1 MPRNKQALRRTAQAT
16 ADGYENFIARVGMQT
31 PNQHSA
37 STYRANFTSR
47 NRMLVEWSYRSSWII
62 GEAVDAIPDDMTR
75 KGIRITSEIDA
86 KDRGILESQL
96 DELQIWDALNDV
108 LKWSRLYGGAVG
120 FIMIEGQAP
129 MTPLRPETIGKGK
142 FKGILPLDRW
152 MIDPVLTRRIKD
164 MGPDLGKPEFYD
176 VVTTATGIPA
186 WRIHHSRLI
195 RFDGVTLPFQ
205 QKMTENEWGMSVVER
220 IWDRLTAFDSAT
232 VGAAQL
238 VYKAHLRTYSVEKL
252 RELIALGGPAYEA
265 LLKNIDLIRQFQSNE
280 GMTLMDSRDKFET
293 HQYSFSGLDDILSQ
307 FAEQISGAV
316 GIPLVRLFGQSP
328 KGFSTG
334 DADLANYYDRIS
346 SLQERR
352 LRLPVRRILDI
363 MHRSELG
370 KPLPDDFTF
379 EFNPL
384 WQMSDDLIVKDENA
398 IQLIEDG
405 LREVSC
411 GYDAEYEQTEPGKA
425 EQVDITGNHVALVP
439 KGRAGNRCA
448 IGDRDTM
455 ANQKKNWWN
464 RMRAAIKTGDADT
477 MNELVESAPAS
488 VTGDEGDLPQ
498 GVNLNINLSPQQ
510 PLPDKAPEMGGGPTG
525 DSDDD
530 LKTLLKALLA
540 KLEGNATGD
549 NDNKPDDNPT
559 GDGEDDEE
567 ETTITGDSAWRA
579 EVIVPGIDLS
589 RKMKPTAFKREVLA
603 SADKT
608 LVRQIVGDADIRKL
622 PKQSVDMAFNAVSEI
637 AKGRNT
643 RATTGDAQRLNM
655 GMTSIASLNKQNAE
669 FWANRKG

>member
-1 MPRNKQALRRTAQAT
+1 MARNKQALRRTAQAT

-152 MIDPVLTRRIKD
+152 MINPVLTRRIKE

-252 RELIALGGPAYEA
+252 REIIALGGPAFEA

-334 DADLANYYDRIS
+334 DADLANYYDRVS

-352 LRLPVRRILDI
+352 LRMPMRRILDI

-384 WQMSDDLIVKDENA
+384 WQMSDAGANPNGKNWVGKDSTA
-398 IQLIEDG
+398 IAGVNVDIGKSGNPLNLWGMELGWTVVELAAAQQVGRPIDTQKYDGMQLKWQMDN
-405 LREVSC
+405 
-411 GYDAEYEQTEPGKA
+411 D
-425 EQVDITGNHVALVP
+425 EQVYV
-439 KGRAGNRCA
+439 
-448 IGDRDTM
+448 
-455 ANQKKNWWN
+455 
-464 RMRAAIKTGDADT
+464 
-477 MNELVESAPAS
+477 
-488 VTGDEGDLPQ
+488 
-498 GVNLNINLSPQQ
+498 
-510 PLPDKAPEMGGGPTG
+510 
-525 DSDDD
+525 
-530 LKTLLKALLA
+530 
-540 KLEGNATGD
+540 
-549 NDNKPDDNPT
+549 
-559 GDGEDDEE
+559 
-567 ETTITGDSAWRA
+567 GDSALNLKGLVTLNGVPVNNAAKTWATSTPDEIRA
-579 EVIVPGIDLS
+579 SINQVLSDAWAASGYSVVPRDLLIPPEQFALLSSIIVS
-589 RKMKPTAFKREVLA
+589 
-603 SADKT
+603 SAGNQSLLTYLQTNTISYHQNGVPLNIRAVKWLKGRGVGNKDRMVAYTNDKKYVRYP
-608 LVRQIVGDADIRKL
+608 LVPL
-622 PKQSVDMAFNAVSEI
+622 QSVPIQYRGLYQIATYYGKLGAVEPVYKETISYVDGI
-637 AKGRNT
+637 
-643 RATTGDAQRLNM
+643 
-655 GMTSIASLNKQNAE
+655 
-669 FWANRKG
+669 

>member
-1 MPRNKQALRRTAQAT
+1 MARNKQALRRTAQAT

-232 VGAAQL
+232 VGAGSWSTKRICVPTAWRSYPNNAACGGGGMSGEY
-238 VYKAHLRTYSVEKL
+238 VKARVDNPTVTTVTIGYGGTGASASVGAPGGTTSFGNTI
-252 RELIALGGPAYEA
+252 IAKGGLGGNVLAEGTAPGVVGPYGAY
-265 LLKNIDLIRQFQSNE
+265 
-280 GMTLMDSRDKFET
+280 
-293 HQYSFSGLDDILSQ
+293 
-307 FAEQISGAV
+307 
-316 GIPLVRLFGQSP
+316 
-328 KGFSTG
+328 
-334 DADLANYYDRIS
+334 
-346 SLQERR
+346 
-352 LRLPVRRILDI
+352 
-363 MHRSELG
+363 
-370 KPLPDDFTF
+370 
-379 EFNPL
+379 
-384 WQMSDDLIVKDENA
+384 
-398 IQLIEDG
+398 
-405 LREVSC
+405 
-411 GYDAEYEQTEPGKA
+411 TEPGF
-425 EQVDITGNHVALVP
+425 TGANI
-439 KGRAGNRCA
+439 
-448 IGDRDTM
+448 IGSGSGYSSPGVRYSGSLAM
-455 ANQKKNWWN
+455 GGL
-464 RMRAAIKTGDADT
+464 AAIQ
-477 MNELVESAPAS
+477 S
-488 VTGDEGDLPQ
+488 
-498 GVNLNINLSPQQ
+498 
-510 PLPDKAPEMGGGPTG
+510 
-525 DSDDD
+525 
-530 LKTLLKALLA
+530 
-540 KLEGNATGD
+540 
-549 NDNKPDDNPT
+549 
-559 GDGEDDEE
+559 
-567 ETTITGDSAWRA
+567 
-579 EVIVPGIDLS
+579 
-589 RKMKPTAFKREVLA
+589 
-603 SADKT
+603 
-608 LVRQIVGDADIRKL
+608 LVRGLGHKPL
-622 PKQSVDMAFNAVSEI
+622 
-637 AKGRNT
+637 
-643 RATTGDAQRLNM
+643 
-655 GMTSIASLNKQNAE
+655 
-669 FWANRKG
+669 